1 MNHSAKKQH
10 HEQARKKHKQQA
22 MEHAREAARR
32 GRSKLPI
39 VFLAVGL
46 AVIIA
51 FVAVI
56 SFR

>member
-10 HEQARKKHKQQA
+10 HEQARKKRKHDA

-32 GRSKLPI
+32 GRSKLPL
-39 VFLAVGL
+39 VFLVVGI

-51 FVAVI
+51 SVAVI
-56 SFR
+56 SLR